1 MRACTRRAA
10 VFITAALLNY
20 RETGREQNDYGWE
33 ISTSLAVS
41 ARAVQVINVLI
52 GWVAFAVPRNFI
64 HRSDFDPDVP
74 LVHHVN
80 LWQTPFSGRAFIF
93 HALKKKKTTTT
104 KQTPHLDQEVG
115 ASVSR
120 SVSTFRFSRLP
131 SWKPC
136 RLSKIRGCWWQQRF
150 SAGVPFAEAPCHICG
165 RNANCKLSK
174 KVFTAR

>member
-1 MRACTRRAA
+1 MRACTRRRAA
-10 VFITAALLNY
+10 VFIIAALLNY

-74 LVHHVN
+74 LVHLVN

-93 HALKKKKTTTT
+93 HALKKKKNNHH
-104 KQTPHLDQEVG
+104 QTNAAPG
-115 ASVSR
+115 PGSR
-120 SVSTFRFSRLP
+120 SQCESQCVHFQIQQAAELKALP
-131 SWKPC
+131 VK
-136 RLSKIRGCWWQQRF
+136 
-150 SAGVPFAEAPCHICG
+150 
-165 RNANCKLSK
+165 
-174 KVFTAR
+174 